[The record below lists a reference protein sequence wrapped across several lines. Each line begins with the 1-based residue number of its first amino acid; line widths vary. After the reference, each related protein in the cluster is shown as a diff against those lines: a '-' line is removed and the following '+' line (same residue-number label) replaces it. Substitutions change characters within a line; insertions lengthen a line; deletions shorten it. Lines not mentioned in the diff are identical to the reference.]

1 MDETGYWNHVAEAIA
16 TPGPPQ
22 VWRRYSDRANAS
34 LLGEWLTGDLGRSL
48 KTDLFDE
55 AATGGFLRESLG
67 ALAVGID
74 ISPTIA
80 ALAYDRRPDVRPLAA
95 DVRRLP
101 FANATFDTVIS
112 TSTLDHF
119 QDADQIRRALVELHR
134 VLRPTGRLLVTLD
147 NPRNPILALRSRGT
161 GLWRRLGLMPYEMGV
176 SLGAVDLTRALEA
189 TGFDV
194 VRTGAAQHVPRLL
207 LVALG
212 RLARPPLI
220 DAAVR
225 LERLDRLPTRYW
237 TGQFV
242 CALARRTGTSAAG

>member
-1 MDETGYWNHVAEAIA
+1 MDETGYWNGIAEAVS
-16 TPGPPQ
+16 TSGPPQ
-22 VWRRYSDRANAS
+22 AWRRYSDRANAA
-34 LLGEWLTGDLGRSL
+34 LLREWLGGDLGRAL

-55 AATGGFLRESLG
+55 ASTGGFLRVARRG
-67 ALAVGID
+67 PDVGID

-80 ALAYDRRPDVRPLAA
+80 ALAHDRRPDVRPLAA

-101 FANATFDTVIS
+101 FLDATFDTVIS

-119 QDADQIRRALVELHR
+119 RDADQIRRGLEELHR
-134 VLRPTGRLLVTLD
+134 VLRPGGRILVTLD
-147 NPRNPILALRSRGT
+147 NPQNPIVALRARGT

-176 SLGAVDLTRALEA
+176 SLTAADLTRVLQSA
-189 TGFDV
+189 GFDV

-212 RLARPPLI
+212 RLARPPVI

-225 LERLDRLPTRYW
+225 LEGLGRLPTRYW

-242 CALARRTGTSAAG
+242 CALAHRTSAAH